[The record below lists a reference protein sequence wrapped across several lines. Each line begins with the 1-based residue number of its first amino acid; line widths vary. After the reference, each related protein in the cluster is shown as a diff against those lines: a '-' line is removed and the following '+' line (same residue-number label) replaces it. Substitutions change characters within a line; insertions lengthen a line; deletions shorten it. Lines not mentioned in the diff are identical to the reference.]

1 MDETQETREKLIA
14 LRKEREAL
22 AGRVEEMRAE
32 LGRIDAQVFE
42 ADQYMAAFL
51 EREAQALER
60 ISRLEA
66 RKTASIDAI
75 NTLRRRLKDIQAD
88 EASSRILDQALCSD
102 LADLGNERATV
113 LRNLQEI
120 KDSLRRIES
129 NAAQIKPYGKQ
140 QDDMLKKA
148 YLLLKEAQDRMELS
162 MAIKKCEETI

>member
-42 ADQYMAAFL
+42 ADQYMAAFP
-51 EREAQALER
+51 EREAQGLER

-66 RKTASIDAI
+66 RKTSSIDAI
-75 NTLRRRLKDIQAD
+75 NTLRRRLKDIQSD